1 MGTIRLGALV
11 GAIAGI
17 VACSGGANS
26 GRVDTTAGT
35 VASARDTAATVRG
48 TIASVSKNSLAL
60 AADSGTV
67 TVRLEPPVQV
77 YERQPATLADVKD
90 NTFIGVTTVK
100 QPDGTERATEIH
112 IFPDALRGLGEGS
125 HMMSANTGA
134 APGSRM
140 TNGAVS
146 GSRMTNGT
154 ATPSRMS
161 NGSVTGM
168 NGSSFTVQYAGGSQ
182 NVVVPSN
189 TPVTEIKQTSTPLSQ
204 GEQVVVLAKRDA
216 QGTLTASRVLLSQ
229 K

>member
-1 MGTIRLGALV
+1 MAMIRTGTLV

-17 VACSGGANS
+17 VACSGGANT

-35 VASARDTAATVRG
+35 VASTRDTAATLRG
-48 TIASVSKNSLAL
+48 TITSSSKNSLML

-67 TVRLEPPVQV
+67 TVQLQPPVEV
-77 YERQPATLADVKD
+77 YERQPATLAEVKD
-90 NTFIGVTTVK
+90 NAFIGVTTVK

-112 IFPDALRGLGEGS
+112 IFPEALRGLGEGS
-125 HMMSANTGA
+125 RMMSPNTGA

-154 ATPSRMS
+154 ATASRMS
-161 NGSVTGM
+161 NGSVTAM
-168 NGSSFTVQYAGGSQ
+168 NGSTFLVQYAGGSQ
-182 NVVVPSN
+182 KVVVPSN
-189 TPVTEIKQTSTPLSQ
+189 TPVTEIKQTSAPLSQ
-204 GEQVVVLAKRDA
+204 GERVVVLAKRDA